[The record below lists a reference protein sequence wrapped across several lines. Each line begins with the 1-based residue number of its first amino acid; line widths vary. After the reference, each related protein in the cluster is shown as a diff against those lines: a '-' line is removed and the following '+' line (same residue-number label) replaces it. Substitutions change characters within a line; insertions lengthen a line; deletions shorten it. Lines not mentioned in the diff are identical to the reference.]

1 MSKYNKLNEFMIE
14 EFLKRTPYK
23 LLAKEGSSGN
33 LEARF
38 KLENGNIN
46 FYSNGSITTDGKE
59 ALKLSQ
65 LLDHWNDTIT
75 NLQKTIFI
83 VYAFQNGKKKDEV
96 QRLLLEWGFKVEVME
111 EQAGNGVSLLNKLE
125 RSVAKAD
132 YGIVLLSPDIESKS
146 GKFLPRPNVMME
158 LGMLLGYLKDSEHRI
173 SVINYKTDKADVEIA
188 SDILGVAYEEY
199 NPATIATKLMN
210 EVYHLY
216 EFDGVIVH

>member
-1 MSKYNKLNEFMIE
+1 MSKYNKLNKFMIE

-33 LEARF
+33 LKARF

-83 VYAFQNGKKKDEV
+83 VYAFQNRKKKDEV
-96 QRLLLEWGFKVEVME
+96 QQLLLEWGFKVEVME
-111 EQAGNGVSLLNKLE
+111 DRAGNGVSLLNKLE
-125 RSVAKAD
+125 KSVAKAD
-132 YGIVLLSPDIESKS
+132 YGIVLLSPDIEIEP

-158 LGMLLGYLKDSEHRI
+158 LGMLLGYLKDVENRI
-173 SVINYKTDKADVEIA
+173 SIINYKTDKADVEIA

-216 EFDGVIVH
+216 EFDGVIDY

>member
-1 MSKYNKLNEFMIE
+1 MIE

-33 LEARF
+33 VKARF

-59 ALKLSQ
+59 ALNLSQ
-65 LLDHWNDTIT
+65 LLDHWNDKIT

-83 VYAFQNGKKKDEV
+83 VYAFMNSEKKDEV

-111 EQAGNGVSLLNKLE
+111 DRAGNGVSLLNKLE
-125 RSVAKAD
+125 KSVAKAD
-132 YGIVLLSPDIESKS
+132 YGIVLLSPDIEIEP

-158 LGMLLGYLKDSEHRI
+158 LGMLLGYLKDVENRI
-173 SVINYKTDKADVEIA
+173 SIINYKTDEADVEIA
-188 SDILGVAYEEY
+188 TDILGVAFEEY
-199 NPATIATKLMN
+199 NQATIATKLLN

-216 EFDGVIVH
+216 EFDEVIVR

>member
-23 LLAKEGSSGN
+23 LLAKEGPSGN
-33 LEARF
+33 LKARF

-46 FYSNGSITTDGKE
+46 FYSNGSINTDGRE

-65 LLDHWNDTIT
+65 LLAHWNDKIT
-75 NLQKTIFI
+75 NHQKTIFI
-83 VYAFQNGKKKDEV
+83 VYAFQNRKKKDEV
-96 QRLLLEWGFKVEVME
+96 KQLLSEWGFEVEVME
-111 EQAGNGVSLLNKLE
+111 DRAGNGVSLLNKLE
-125 RSVAKAD
+125 KSVAKAD
-132 YGIVLLSPDIESKS
+132 YGIVLLSPDIEIEP

-158 LGMLLGYLKDSEHRI
+158 LGLLLGYLKDLEHRI
-173 SVINYKTDKADVEIA
+173 SVINYKTDKEDVEIA

-199 NPATIATKLMN
+199 SPETIATKLMN

-216 EFDGVIVH
+216 EFDEVSIL

>member
-1 MSKYNKLNEFMIE
+1 MIE

>member
-14 EFLKRTPYK
+14 EFLRRTPYK
-23 LLAKEGSSGN
+23 LLAKEGSSGIV
-33 LEARF
+33 EERF

-96 QRLLLEWGFKVEVME
+96 QRLLLKWGFKVEVME
-111 EQAGNGVSLLNKLE
+111 DRPGNGVSLLNKLE
-125 RSVAKAD
+125 KSVAKAD
-132 YGIVLLSPDIESKS
+132 YGIVLLSPDIEIEP

-173 SVINYKTDKADVEIA
+173 SVINYKTNEADVEIA

-216 EFDGVIVH
+216 EFDEVIVH

>member
-33 LEARF
+33 LKARF

-65 LLDHWNDTIT
+65 LLDHWNDKIT

-83 VYAFQNGKKKDEV
+83 VYAIQNGKKKDEV
-96 QRLLLEWGFKVEVME
+96 QGLLEKWGFNVEVME

-125 RSVAKAD
+125 KSVAKVD
-132 YGIVLLSPDIESKS
+132 YGIVLLSPDIEIEP

-173 SVINYKTDKADVEIA
+173 SVINYKTNKVDVEIA

-216 EFDGVIVH
+216 EFDGVIDY